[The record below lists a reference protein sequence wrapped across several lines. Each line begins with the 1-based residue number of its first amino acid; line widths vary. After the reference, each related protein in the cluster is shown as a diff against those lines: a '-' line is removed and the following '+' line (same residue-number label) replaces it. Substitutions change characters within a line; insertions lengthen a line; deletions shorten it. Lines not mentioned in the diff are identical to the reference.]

1 MVYSTCTLNLEE
13 NEKIIDWALDSF
25 ALETE
30 KIQIAIPGSFSG
42 MCRGLDPGVS
52 KALRL
57 FPDADKEGFFI
68 CRLRRTR

>member
-30 KIQIAIPGSFSG
+30 KIQVAIPGSFSG
-42 MCRGLDPGVS
+42 HVPGV
-52 KALRL
+52 
-57 FPDADKEGFFI
+57 
-68 CRLRRTR
+68 